1 MPTFDDFYRLRD
13 ELDRLFDS
21 GMQQAN
27 IRSVPRGTFPAI
39 NVREEKE
46 SVIVETFLPGID
58 AQKVDLTLERNILTI
73 KGERTSVEA
82 ECGDV
87 KPDLFHRRERFQGAF
102 SRMVSLPD
110 TVDQDKVDAQYK
122 DGVLLVTI
130 GKRKETMPRQISV
143 KVE

>member
-39 NVREEKE
+39 NVREEKDH
-46 SVIVETFLPGID
+46 VIVDTFLPGID
-58 AQKVDLTLERNILTI
+58 PKKVDVTIERNILTI
-73 KGERTSVEA
+73 KGERAAVEE
-82 ECGDV
+82 ECSGA

-110 TVDQDKVDAQYK
+110 TIDQDKVNAQYR
-122 DGVLLVTI
+122 DGVLQVI
-130 GKRKETMPRQISV
+130 VGMREETMPKHISV
-143 KVE
+143 KVD